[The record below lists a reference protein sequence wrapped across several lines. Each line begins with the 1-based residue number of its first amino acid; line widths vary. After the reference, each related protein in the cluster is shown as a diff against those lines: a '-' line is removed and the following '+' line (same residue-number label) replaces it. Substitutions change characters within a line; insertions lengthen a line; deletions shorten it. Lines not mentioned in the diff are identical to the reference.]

1 MFTPASAPTNPS
13 IQGHLKTTQKQIGIL
28 NQSVKFIQS

>member
-13 IQGHLKTTQKQIGIL
+13 LQGHLKTTQEQIGTL